1 MPYDLSQP
9 PAELIRPDY
18 KIYDFTGG
26 IFKVVYFKSTA
37 PSGLKTSREHHLS
50 YDEKLDASI
59 SRSRR
64 VVLELAL
71 CNKWKYFCTFTIAKS
86 NYDRKDLKSWHKSF
100 SQWLRDQ
107 RKKYRKKG
115 LDLSFDFVLIPEQHK
130 DGSWHMHGLFSDIS
144 PLLISFQEMYSRGEN
159 VPYKLVQGGYF
170 NWPDYQAKYGFCSF
184 GVIKNAVA
192 AGFYITKYISKSLQD
207 STLGVGLNLYYASWR
222 LNRAKLH
229 GDIYG
234 RNSYLDQF
242 LCNHYDFCSTGMTAV
257 KDGCDWSFALEY
269 MDADLLEAFKADDP
283 EVAPEVDT
291 YFEIVQQVL
300 DGF

>member
-18 KIYDFTGG
+18 KIYDYTGG
-26 IFKVVYFKSTA
+26 IYKVVYFKSTA

-50 YDEKLDASI
+50 YDEKLDASL
-59 SRSRR
+59 SRARR

-71 CNKWKYFCTFTIAKS
+71 CNKWKYFCTFTIAEG
-86 NYDRKDLKSWHKSF
+86 NYDREDLVTWHKSF

-107 RKKYRKKG
+107 RKKYPG
-115 LDLSFDFVLIPEQHK
+115 ISFDFVLVPELHS
-130 DGSWHMHGLFSDIS
+130 DGKSWHMHGLFSDIS
-144 PLLISFQEMYSRGEN
+144 PVLVSFQELLNRGEN
-159 VPYKLVQGGYF
+159 VPVKLAQGGF
-170 NWPDYQAKYGFCSF
+170 LNWPAYQSKFGFCSF
-184 GVIKNAVA
+184 GVIRNHVA

-207 STLGVGLNLYYASWR
+207 SALGVGLHLYYPSR
-222 LNRAKLH
+222 GLNRALLH

-234 RNSYLDQF
+234 RNSYLDKF

-269 MDADLLEAFKADDP
+269 MDVDMLDAFKCDDP
-283 EVAPEVDT
+283 ELAPEVDT